1 MNAKLTHR
9 VEQLEER
16 GSAEDAEPPLRV
28 TLWRDGQQL
37 SLDHETC
44 LRILRESGH
53 PTASIRLDRVP
64 DGLSAEELTKFL
76 QENGASLR

>member
-16 GSAEDAEPPLRV
+16 GSTEDAEPPLRV
-28 TLWRDGQQL
+28 TVWRHGQML
-37 SLDHETC
+37 SLDHDTC

-53 PTASIRLDRVP
+53 PTASV
-64 DGLSAEELTKFL
+64 
-76 QENGASLR
+76 